1 MRIISYLSRREI
13 WTACDEGLAFMHKDT
28 AKFNSALLHLR
39 IIPMTVDKSASFPL
53 ERDQPD
59 LALDIRRQVDR
70 ILSHELFARARR
82 LSQLFRFAV
91 EKSLAGEAHLLKE
104 YTFGVDVFG
113 RSEAFDCRMD
123 SIVRVEVS
131 RLRRKLDTFYE
142 TAGKNDRIVITLP
155 ASGYIPRLTI
165 IEPITLMSTSGLTVG
180 ILDYRRRNEHLFNAP
195 QQSDSDGVISLSYA
209 SLSNIQDTF
218 DMIVVRLDQSID
230 AAERRTMIEAVL
242 AKSSGS
248 ALVSDLE
255 CLDVLSSLREK
266 LRTAWNITSQ
276 DGELPDD
283 PSHAP
288 SALTP
293 RSHLVA

>member
-1 MRIISYLSRREI
+1 MGSL
-13 WTACDEGLAFMHKDT
+13 MHTDT
-28 AKFNSALLHLR
+28 VKFDSALSSLG
-39 IIPMTVDKSASFPL
+39 IIPMTVDNSASFPL

-59 LALDIRRQVDR
+59 LAFEIRRQVDR
-70 ILSHELFARARR
+70 ILSHELFSRARR

-113 RSEAFDCRMD
+113 RSEAFDSRMD

-155 ASGYIPRLTI
+155 ASGYIPRLAVT
-165 IEPITLMSTSGLTVG
+165 EPVTLTSTSGLTVG
-180 ILDYRRRNEHLFNAP
+180 LFDYRGRSNDNLFKTR
-195 QQSDSDGVISLSYA
+195 QQSENDGVISLSYA
-209 SLSNIQDTF
+209 SMSNIQDTF

-230 AAERRTMIEAVL
+230 AVELRTIIEAVL

-255 CLDVLSSLREK
+255 CLDVLSSFREK
-266 LRTAWNITSQ
+266 LRTAWNTTSK
-276 DGELPDD
+276 DGDLSDD
-283 PSHAP
+283 ASHAP
-288 SALTP
+288 SALAP